1 MAFKFKEKIN
11 IEFDGDNYV
20 FDFKG
25 LKHHKV
31 TSRRFPNLLGENRFN
46 SVGYTILEMFKLLQR
61 EEIKAWYTIR
71 GAVAEHFVNEYLKG
85 GFYEN
90 TKFETVTFAP
100 QQFKYYDQFYGKNDK
115 FGGVIDIA
123 ITKPKRMMCETKSKS
138 IKNVEYINK
147 ERPKEEVSQGEQ
159 LAFLSVVDRYLMA
172 YVFFTPEQE
181 EKIQKM
187 ADNIS
192 KNGLKVDK
200 IVYEQ
205 MNYVLKG
212 LGFELKDLYVKIYPY
227 NLDRKAT
234 SERMLKAYKIFEN
247 AKQTNKIN
255 KNLFDEEEQ
264 EYLNKLVTY
273 KNETDDEVIKRYL
286 EKDKK

>member
-1 MAFKFKEKIN
+1 MCLILR
-11 IEFDGDNYV
+11 
-20 FDFKG
+20 G

-123 ITKPKRMMCETKSKS
+123 IPPIKMQVVPLVILLLLVFLYWMYSTFLIDLDFVSHIILFGLVIAIS
-138 IKNVEYINK
+138 ITPPN
-147 ERPKEEVSQGEQ
+147 
-159 LAFLSVVDRYLMA
+159 LS
-172 YVFFTPEQE
+172 FFP
-181 EKIQKM
+181 
-187 ADNIS
+187 
-192 KNGLKVDK
+192 
-200 IVYEQ
+200 
-205 MNYVLKG
+205 
-212 LGFELKDLYVKIYPY
+212 
-227 NLDRKAT
+227 
-234 SERMLKAYKIFEN
+234 
-247 AKQTNKIN
+247 
-255 KNLFDEEEQ
+255 
-264 EYLNKLVTY
+264 
-273 KNETDDEVIKRYL
+273 
-286 EKDKK
+286 